1 MPPGHHLI
9 RDSLGPH
16 CDVNLD
22 GNLDG
27 NLHGAVDF
35 SKGRDIR
42 SESLCRTDSCVLL
55 GGL

>member
-1 MPPGHHLI
+1 MPPDRHLI
-9 RDSLGPH
+9 RDGLGPH

-22 GNLDG
+22 GNL
-27 NLHGAVDF
+27 HGAGDF
-35 SKGRDIR
+35 SKGRGIR